1 MRYGLRRRWEN
12 TGAQPQHPT
21 PDTQHPNRPRGRL
34 GNIGLRQRCFAT
46 LRLLCCGLC
55 LSAATAGARAQVVVK
70 SDLVP
75 RKEVEETIAP
85 DPMKLSD
92 IVRIQADADSKAGI
106 ERITFEVDDQ
116 FRFEAKQPPYLFDW
130 DTLNE
135 NDGQHTIA
143 ITAYNVN
150 GQTGVKRIKVNVENK
165 LSLGIK
171 HWVKDGLAAFGRS
184 DLRTLDKDARK
195 AFKISRIDVD
205 SVRLMALNL
214 GAKGDIG
221 GGLRLLDDQQIGV
234 PKEEAFTLRI
244 RGYLALFQSVNQN
257 NNVQMVQEMDKGF
270 DLVRKQFNAELAEV
284 TKTYPESSS
293 DSAGQVARGDILFA
307 QHAYEPALAAYEKAA
322 NLTQARSDKR
332 RAQCRACM
340 ALLRLSRVAEAET
353 LARRLNN
360 SADATDTTQSLLA
373 AALFQKRKYGEARE
387 TARPAAQSK
396 NLVGLVVASLADLA
410 MNDRQLG
417 MKEAQQAFV
426 IVDIPE
432 TQYALSAAMA
442 DNGNQDGAKRG
453 FRSAFLRAPFFS
465 QTLVERAWE
474 IMTYE
479 TSEERFAQAGNILD
493 LVLSTEPDNVSALAA
508 RAATLLQLKRYQ
520 TASPLVARLAGA
532 DPLAPDVALLK
543 AMTTAK
549 GDPSNAAIKPALE
562 YATKTDPANF
572 KEAFLPPMPTLIARL
587 ARLRRV
593 VPLTPDLLDAADGL
607 TQVAGL

>member
-1 MRYGLRRRWEN
+1 MHYE
-12 TGAQPQHPT
+12 A
-21 PDTQHPNRPRGRL
+21 
-34 GNIGLRQRCFAT
+34 RQRNKT
-46 LRLLCCGLC
+46 TRLWKLYRISLRLMYATVCFCA
-55 LSAATAGARAQVVVK
+55 LSVGARAQVVVK
-70 SDLVP
+70 AEFIP
-75 RKEVEETIAP
+75 RKEADEIAAP
-85 DPMKLSD
+85 DPAKLSD
-92 IVRIQADADSKAGI
+92 IARVKADADSKSGI

-116 FRFEAKQPPYLFDW
+116 FRAEAKQPPYQFDW

-135 NDGQHTIA
+135 NDGQHTLA

-150 GQTGVKRIKVNVENK
+150 GQTGIQRLKVSVENK

-171 HWVKDGLAAFGRS
+171 HWVKDGLAAFGRN

-195 AFKISRIDVD
+195 SFKISRIDVD
-205 SVRLMALNL
+205 AVRLMALNL

-234 PKEEAFTLRI
+234 PKEEPFTLRI
-244 RGYLALFQSVNQN
+244 RGYLALFQSVNQGS
-257 NNVQMVQEMDKGF
+257 NVQMVQDMDKGF
-270 DLVRKQFNAELAEV
+270 DLVRKQFNAELADV

-293 DSAGQVARGDILFA
+293 DPAGQIARGDILYQ

-322 NLTQARSDKR
+322 GLTQNRSDKR

-340 ALLRLSRVAEAET
+340 TLLRLSRVAEAEN
-353 LARRLNN
+353 LIRRVNN
-360 SADATDTTQSLLA
+360 SADATDTTQALLA
-373 AALFQKRKYGEARE
+373 AALFQKRKYAEARE

-396 NLVGLVVASLADLA
+396 NIVGLVVASLADLT
-410 MNDRQLG
+410 MNDKQLG
-417 MKEAQQAFV
+417 MKEAQQAFA

-432 TQYALSAAMA
+432 TQYALSAALA
-442 DNGNQDGAKRG
+442 DTGNQDGAKRG

-479 TSEERFAQAGNILD
+479 TSEERFAQASNILD

-508 RAATLLQLKRYQ
+508 RTTALLQMKRFQ

-532 DPLAPDVALLK
+532 DPLAPDVMLLK
-543 AMTTAK
+543 AMTAAK
-549 GDPSNAAIKPALE
+549 GDPSHAAIKPALE
-562 YATKTDPANF
+562 FATKSDPVNF
-572 KEAFLPPMPTLIARL
+572 KETFLPPMPTFVSRI

-607 TQVAGL
+607 IQIASN